1 MSELRRKMQ
10 ADLRVRNYA
19 DLTQATYIRRVA
31 EMALHFGR
39 SPDTLGRE
47 EIRGYLRYLKEERD
61 VSRSAFKQT
70 VGALRSLYRVTL
82 DRPELL
88 SHIPCPREKRR
99 DPVVLSQ
106 DEVGRLLKALENLK
120 HRALAMTL
128 YAGGLRISEVL
139 GLEVR
144 DIDSDRM
151 VITVRHGKGD
161 KDRQVVLSVVLLE
174 TLRAYCRAYRPLTWL
189 FEGRVPGQALTS
201 RTVQVVIKAAGV
213 RAGITKPVTPHKLR
227 HSYATHL
234 LEAGTDLRMIQTL
247 LGHRSLQSTAIYTH
261 VATVRLRSIKSPLDA
276 LSPEFEPTE

>member
-39 SPDTLGRE
+39 SPDTLSRE
-47 EIRGYLRYLKEERD
+47 ELRGYLRHLNEQG
-61 VSRSAFKQT
+61 VSLSAFKQT
-70 VGALRSLYRVTL
+70 VGALRFLYRVTL

-88 SHIPCPREKRR
+88 PSVRYPRQKRR
-99 DPVVLSQ
+99 KPVVLSQ
-106 DEVGRLLKALENLK
+106 AEVGRLLEVLGNLK

-128 YAGGLRISEVL
+128 YGGGLRVSEVL
-139 GLEVR
+139 GLQMR

-161 KDRQVVLSVVLLE
+161 EDRQVMLSTVLLE

-261 VATVRLRSIKSPLDA
+261 VATARLRSIKSPLDA
-276 LSPEFEPTE
+276 LSPECERTE

>member
-19 DLTQATYIRRVA
+19 ERTQTIYIRCVA

-39 SPDTLGRE
+39 SPDTLSRE
-47 EIRGYLRYLKEERD
+47 ELRDYLRHLKEQG
-61 VSRSAFKQT
+61 VSLSAFKQT
-70 VGALRSLYRVTL
+70 VGALRFLYRVTL
-82 DRPELL
+82 DRQELL
-88 SHIPCPREKRR
+88 PYMRYPRQKRR
-99 DPVVLSQ
+99 KPVVLSQ
-106 DEVGRLLKALENLK
+106 AEVGRLLEVLGNLK

-128 YAGGLRISEVL
+128 YGGGLRLSEAVSL
-139 GLEVR
+139 QVR

-161 KDRQVVLSVVLLE
+161 EDRQVMLSAVLLE
-174 TLRAYCRAYRPLTWL
+174 TLRAYCRVYRPRTWL
-189 FEGRVPGQALTS
+189 FEGQAPGQPLTG
-201 RTVQVVIKAAGV
+201 RAVQRVIKAAGV

-234 LEAGTDLRMIQTL
+234 LDAGTDLRMIQTL

-261 VATVRLRSIKSPLDA
+261 VATARLRSIKSPLDA
-276 LSPEFEPTE
+276 LSPESERTE

>member
-10 ADLRVRNYA
+10 ADLRVRNYSGR
-19 DLTQATYIRRVA
+19 TQAIYIRRVA
-31 EMALHFGR
+31 EMARHFGR
-39 SPDTLGRE
+39 SPDALGRE
-47 EIRGYLRYLKEERD
+47 ELRGYLRYLKEERD

-70 VGALRSLYRVTL
+70 VGALRFLYRVTL
-82 DRPELL
+82 DRPELVP
-88 SHIPCPREKRR
+88 HIPYPRQQRR

-128 YAGGLRISEVL
+128 YGGGLRISEVL

-161 KDRQVVLSVVLLE
+161 RDRQVVLSTVLLK
-174 TLRAYCRAYRPLTWL
+174 TLRAYCRLYGPRTWL
-189 FEGRVPGQALTS
+189 FEGQMPGQPLTS
-201 RTVQVVIKAAGV
+201 RAVQRVIKAGGE
-213 RAGITKPVTPHKLR
+213 RAGIMKRVTPHVLR

-234 LEAGTDLRMIQTL
+234 LESGTDLRMIQTL
-247 LGHRSLQSTAIYTH
+247 LGHRALKTTAIYTH
-261 VATVRLRSIKSPLDA
+261 VATARLRSIKSPLDA
-276 LSPEFEPTE
+276 LSPEYIAGE